1 MLEQFSATIDKIYA
15 AAADSARWSEALIA
29 VEDLTCST
37 GAVVDLVPKGAA
49 AGPKTLA
56 GSFSEENCAEY
67 ARDYQAICPRIR
79 YAMSNPA
86 AGIIYDRMI
95 LSEAEMDR
103 DATYE
108 WFGRHGLRYFVG
120 SQLGATQHHHIVWT
134 LQRTR
139 RQGHVDER
147 DVLLVEQLKP
157 HLARALSLADQLGTL
172 RSNHRF
178 SSAMFEAMPRA
189 VFALGVD
196 GQVLFA
202 NGRAGRLL
210 ALADGLRIDGGYLR
224 LSIAVEQARLE
235 AMIRSAIVPLG
246 QRPSAWTRV
255 SRPSGRTAYA
265 LFVAPLQIEPGDELS
280 EMQAR
285 VLVLIHDSSDHRC
298 ADVPMLKSIYG
309 LTEMEARLAS
319 ALSGGHS
326 VQSAAALLNIQ
337 QATARSHLKHVFRKL
352 GVNRQQDLVRLLT
365 SLSDIALPA

>member
-1 MLEQFSATIDKIYA
+1 M
-15 AAADSARWSEALIA
+15 
-29 VEDLTCST
+29 VENS
-37 GAVVDLVPKGAA
+37 
-49 AGPKTLA
+49 
-56 GSFSEENCAEY
+56 
-67 ARDYQAICPRIR
+67 
-79 YAMSNPA
+79 
-86 AGIIYDRMI
+86 
-95 LSEAEMDR
+95 
-103 DATYE
+103 
-108 WFGRHGLRYFVG
+108 
-120 SQLGATQHHHIVWT
+120 
-134 LQRTR
+134 
-139 RQGHVDER
+139 
-147 DVLLVEQLKP
+147 
-157 HLARALSLADQLGTL
+157 
-172 RSNHRF
+172 HRF

-319 ALSGGHS
+319 ALSG
-326 VQSAAALLNIQ
+326 AAALLNIQ